1 MGLLPCLSPHFPSIV
16 FLFTLFP
23 HKVLNLYPRKIP
35 PTPLMKERGVLQASK
50 SPFDKGDLGGSI
62 GDITPSPKLFDT
74 PLTSVSRMTD
84 SLIER
89 DDIAE
94 KEASDSILIG
104 LLESGD
110 AIAPLIEAVW
120 I

>member
-1 MGLLPCLSPHFPSIV
+1 MP
-16 FLFTLFP
+16 
-23 HKVLNLYPRKIP
+23 
-35 PTPLMKERGVLQASK
+35 
-50 SPFDKGDLGGSI
+50 
-62 GDITPSPKLFDT
+62 
-74 PLTSVSRMTD
+74 D